1 MMKNVMLLFYFLFS
15 TALLNGQTDYR
26 KLKLITNS
34 LDTISGY
41 GLYTGIKNLSENL
54 YFKTK
59 LSDKKDRVYLPSEIK
74 GFIFTKYHE
83 RFVSINDSKN
93 FKIFAEIIVQ
103 GDLSL
108 YRTKNSYFLENRKYG
123 VIEIF
128 TNTSERNYSKSQG
141 KLNIYIQNCTRL
153 KNNIN
158 KNKFN
163 FNLNELTELVIRY
176 NKCISPENSKK
187 TITYNEKKLYD
198 FSVNVLATVNYSML
212 KLLNYN
218 IDNVLK
224 HQSGTI
230 SPVIG
235 VEYLNK
241 FPRIGEYFNISVGV
255 NFGFENYLIQSTE
268 TNSIF
273 NMYTRIRSKYV
284 YYELPILVN
293 SMFIIN
299 RTKFNFGVGV
309 SHRNIF
315 VVNQESFTQY
325 NNDLLQESYTESNTH
340 QVPFYDNI
348 NFILLQAGIYFE
360 EGLLRGSEIRIN
372 FSKSLP
378 YGSNSNEVIIN
389 SLGFSFN
396 KEIF

>member
-1 MMKNVMLLFYFLFS
+1 MIKKVTLLFYFLCS
-15 TALLNGQTDYR
+15 TILLNGQTDYR
-26 KLKLITNS
+26 KVELITNS

-59 LSDKKDRVYLPSEIK
+59 LSDKKDRIFLPSEIK

-83 RFVSINDSKN
+83 RFVSINDSKDS
-93 FKIFAEIIVQ
+93 KIFAEIIVQ

-123 VIEIF
+123 VIEIY
-128 TNTSERNYSKSQG
+128 TSTLDKNYSRSQG
-141 KLNIYIQNCTRL
+141 KLNVFIQNCNRL
-153 KNNIN
+153 RRKVNNI
-158 KNKFN
+158 K

-176 NKCISPENSKK
+176 NKCISPEDSKK

-198 FSVNVLATVNYSML
+198 FSLNVLATVNYSML

-255 NFGFENYLIQSTE
+255 NFGFENYLIQSTN

-273 NMYTRIRSKYV
+273 DMYTRIRSKYV

-293 SMFIIN
+293 SMFNIN

-315 VVNQESFTQY
+315 VVNQESFTQST
-325 NNDLLQESYTESNTH
+325 NDLFQESYTESNTH

-378 YGSNSNEVIIN
+378 YGTNSNEVIIN
-389 SLGFSFN
+389 SLGLSFN